1 MLYQI
6 RQDVMPVQDWPE
18 LYAGTTC
25 IKLVFSLSIYSIG
38 GVFKRGGPI
47 FNPIVQYWALL

>member
-25 IKLVFSLSIYSIG
+25 IKLVFFLSIYSIG